1 MDIPEPAVFATGTE
15 DIAASRAAFPLL
27 SWGFDCIFDG
37 CGASTTQILYGY
49 DSTAE
54 AEQFR
59 RSYFVDTGEA
69 AACDEVPP
77 PSSLPKRKRRF
88 PRHEPD
94 LPERDFAGELES
106 LRAKLSA
113 VQKTLDNEYGEN
125 RVLRAKL
132 AQAGYVREAL
142 EAVLETF
149 SRTSSGWYQSVL
161 VHPEDFQRW
170 EEASAAVAAPPPGSV
185 SA

>member
-1 MDIPEPAVFATGTE
+1 M
-15 DIAASRAAFPLL
+15 
-27 SWGFDCIFDG
+27 
-37 CGASTTQILYGY
+37 
-49 DSTAE
+49 
-54 AEQFR
+54 
-59 RSYFVDTGEA
+59 
-69 AACDEVPP
+69 PP
-77 PSSLPKRKRRF
+77 PSSLPKRKRRL